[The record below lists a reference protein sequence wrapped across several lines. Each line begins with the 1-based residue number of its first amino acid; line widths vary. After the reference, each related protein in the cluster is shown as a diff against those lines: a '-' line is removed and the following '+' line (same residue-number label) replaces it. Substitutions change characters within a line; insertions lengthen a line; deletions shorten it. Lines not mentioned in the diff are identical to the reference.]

1 MKEIQ
6 IIDMSGI
13 GTSFNPTTFIVFVCL
28 SIAFTIALYVL
39 RSIGLY
45 VMAKKQDLKHEKL
58 AFVPILWVYVMA
70 KLIGRVFILGKER
83 KGFAVVIT
91 VIFTLFELLSLTSS
105 FLAYFPLAGYYLSG
119 GEVVINLAEE
129 GVFLYGLIEYP
140 LIGGIYVQP
149 AGTVGGFVMPYANV
163 LAVSKV
169 IYIFDLIAELL
180 SVVYLIAS
188 VFIYINLFR
197 KYWPRHFV
205 LAVVLSLLV
214 DPAFAILVFCL
225 RKKEPMSYEE
235 YLRSIGVRVY
245 NPYVDG
251 QNVNG
256 NPPRENPNV
265 NNPFEDFPEEKT
277 TNEEPFS
284 EFDKKD

>member
-6 IIDMSGI
+6 IVDMSGM
-13 GTSFNPTTFIVFVCL
+13 GTYIKPTTFIIFVCI

-45 VMAKKQDLKHEKL
+45 VMAKKQDLKHKKL

-70 KLIGRVFILGKER
+70 KLIGSVFILGKER
-83 KGFAVVIT
+83 KGFALTIT
-91 VIFTLFELLSLTSS
+91 VIFTIFELLSLTSA
-105 FLAYFPLAGYYLSG
+105 FLAYFPLVGYYLSG
-119 GEVVINLAEE
+119 GEVAINLAEE
-129 GVFLYGLIEYP
+129 GAFLRELVEYP
-140 LIGGIYVQP
+140 LIGEIYVQP
-149 AGTVGGFVMPYANV
+149 AGTVGGLVMPYANV

-169 IYIFDLIAELL
+169 IFIFDLIAELL
-180 SVVYLIAS
+180 NLVYLFAS
-188 VFIYINLFR
+188 IFIYINLFR
-197 KYWPRHFV
+197 KYWPRHFI
-205 LAVVLSLLV
+205 LAVVLSILI

-256 NPPRENPNV
+256 SSHRENPNV
-265 NNPFEDFPEEKT
+265 SNPFEDFPEEKT
-277 TNEEPFS
+277 THEEPFS